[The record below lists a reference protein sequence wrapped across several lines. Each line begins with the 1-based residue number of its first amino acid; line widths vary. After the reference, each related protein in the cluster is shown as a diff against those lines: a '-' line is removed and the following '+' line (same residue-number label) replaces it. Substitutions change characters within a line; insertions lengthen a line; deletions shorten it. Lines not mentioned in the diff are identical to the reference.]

1 MKCPNAKCVVITT
14 VTVVMTAT
22 IISTLAVL
30 FIKMLVKGAEL
41 ETNNFTSALLLQKH
55 NEVQAKK

>member
-1 MKCPNAKCVVITT
+1 
-14 VTVVMTAT
+14 MTAT
-22 IISTLAVL
+22 IISSLAVL

-55 NEVQAKK
+55 NKVQAKK